1 MKTFT
6 YSYPVGSFY
15 SEERDEFDETMS
27 SFDYEVDTDKIRE
40 AIANII
46 FNDDFSLTFSN
57 DEELKK
63 KIIKALTSMISNF
76 DLQEKLEKDLEDD
89 LKLYFENMAMNSFN
103 DYD

>member
-6 YSYPVGSFY
+6 YSYPASSSY
-15 SEERDEFDETMS
+15 SEERDEYDETMA
-27 SFDYEVDTDKIRE
+27 SFDYEVDTDKMRE

-57 DEELKK
+57 DEDLKK

-89 LKLYFENMAMNSFN
+89 LKLYFRDMAMNSFN
-103 DYD
+103 D